1 MQLMRS
7 APALQELGIL
17 VRKGEQTNDG
27 EATYCLR
34 DKQNWEFTQLRRVK
48 VTGFY
53 GVKAEVDF
61 IKFLLLTS
69 PALQELE
76 ISFGQDVEEGMD
88 ISWLDEDQKT
98 SVLAKLQVVKVAL
111 FSGAKA
117 EVDFIRF
124 LLSSTSQM
132 LERVILQPA
141 SEKIS
146 WEVFKLFP
154 AFKRDSLHA
163 DLKFLDPS
171 SPVQYHYES
180 DSSDDMDF

>member
-1 MQLMRS
+1 MTFKVFRMLKSLHLQQVDVSGDVLGRLIACCPQLERM
-7 APALQELGIL
+7 IL
-17 VRKGEQTNDG
+17 CDLKGSTISSG
-27 EATYCLR
+27 KLLR
-34 DKQNWEFTQLRRVK
+34 YILKLPRIER
-48 VTGFY
+48 
-53 GVKAEVDF
+53 
-61 IKFLLLTS
+61 LT
-69 PALQELE
+69 LE
-76 ISFGQDVEEGMD
+76 HSLFEFGQDVEEGMD